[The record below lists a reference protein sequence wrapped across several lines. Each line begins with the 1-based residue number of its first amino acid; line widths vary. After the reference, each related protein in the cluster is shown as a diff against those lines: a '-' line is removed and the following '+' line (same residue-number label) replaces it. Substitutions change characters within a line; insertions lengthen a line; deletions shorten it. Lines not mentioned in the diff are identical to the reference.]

1 MRSLTFDL
9 RFRLGRTLALA
20 ALLGLAVPGLLV
32 PRAAQAEPEQT
43 SARKFQRGL
52 AGLTLGA
59 LEVPGNI
66 AQEGQTN
73 GALLGLTVGLGVGLG
88 KALVRTLVGAY
99 ELLSAPFPAPAGF
112 EPMLQPEFP
121 WEYFDSE
128 PGRPYG
134 FEATYLAAE
143 EGTLKRIPGAQ
154 VERRRGA
161 LTVRFPGDLL
171 FESESA
177 ELSSEAEESLKQL
190 AEVLRSLP
198 ESPVFIKGFTDATGA
213 ESYNLDL
220 SRRRAAAVRS
230 ALIAGGVPSARIDS
244 EGYGPALPLASNA
257 TAAGRRAN
265 RRAEIEVR
273 ASGVAAYR

>member
-52 AGLTLGA
+52 AGLTLA
-59 LEVPGNI
+59 WLEIPGNI
-66 AQEGQTN
+66 GQEGQTN

-134 FEATYLAAE
+134 FEATYLAKE
-143 EGTLKRIPGAQ
+143 EGALKRIPGANY
-154 VERRRGA
+154 
-161 LTVRFPGDLL
+161 LSLL
-171 FESESA
+171 FYEFNEVTLLKIVGETQEVVIYSSYGEGHGSA
-177 ELSSEAEESLKQL
+177 
-190 AEVLRSLP
+190 
-198 ESPVFIKGFTDATGA
+198 
-213 ESYNLDL
+213 
-220 SRRRAAAVRS
+220 
-230 ALIAGGVPSARIDS
+230 AR
-244 EGYGPALPLASNA
+244 A
-257 TAAGRRAN
+257 TAQAVSWGFKKIYYFRDGLDGWKAAGYPVDTEKR
-265 RRAEIEVR
+265 
-273 ASGVAAYR
+273 